1 MAKILFWLDTYFTY
15 FGIAKFLQDDF
26 DADLYA
32 VIDTPDKPKRFFQN
46 QKLIHFKKIWFLHDH
61 ISKKNNPDLEYLKYF
76 EEKYGI
82 TLWLLAF
89 NERIFFN
96 YNLFYKFTINE

>member
-46 QKLIHFKKIWFLHDH
+46 QKLIHFK
-61 ISKKNNPDLEYLKYF
+61 NKY
-76 EEKYGI
+76 
-82 TLWLLAF
+82 AAP
-89 NERIFFN
+89 
-96 YNLFYKFTINE
+96 TINIIPDVINKKYKK